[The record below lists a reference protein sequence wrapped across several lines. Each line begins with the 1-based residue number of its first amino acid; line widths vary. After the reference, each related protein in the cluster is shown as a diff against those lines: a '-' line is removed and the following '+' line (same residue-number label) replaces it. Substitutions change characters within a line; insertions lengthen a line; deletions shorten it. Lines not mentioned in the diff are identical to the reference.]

1 MQPHTLVL
9 KMQKQLIARQSWPS
23 SNDRGVFEIRFSRVY
38 TDCMGYVVLT
48 LQNELVLKTCI
59 NETNEL
65 VSEVEREI

>member
-9 KMQKQLIARQSWPS
+9 NMQKQLIARQSQPS
-23 SNDRGVFEIRFSRVY
+23 SNDWGVFEIRFSRVY

-65 VSEVEREI
+65 VSKVEREI